1 MLTCT
6 FSVLTQCA
14 RVHLQGSKRK
24 HLAAERLAE
33 KAKKPKGVS
42 HQSKGVGRGNNAHG
56 PNGKFV
62 RADGE
67 QREVRDPQLPTSV
80 PMPREV
86 EDITDAGMRAMWEA
100 EVSGGALPV
109 EPLDE

>member
-1 MLTCT
+1 M
-6 FSVLTQCA
+6 
-14 RVHLQGSKRK
+14 HLQGSKRQ
-24 HLAAERLAE
+24 HLAAARLEE
-33 KAKKPKGVS
+33 KRAKKPKGVS
-42 HQSKGVGRGNNAHG
+42 HQSKGVGRGLNPKG

-67 QREVRDPQLPTSV
+67 QRDPQLPTSV

-86 EDITDAGMRAMWEA
+86 GDITDAGMRAMWEA
-100 EVSGGALPV
+100 EALGGALPV